1 MSRLD
6 FVIPFCNPFLWYLF
20 IVAIRWA
27 SSADKHF
34 IPREDALYAISH
46 AAGQTQLEARAGEVT
61 IVYVGHPHGRTDR
74 YVEVIAA
81 LVPPRDLVIFHVMEL
96 SDLYR
101 HLVDKEG
108 ESK

>member
-1 MSRLD
+1 MA
-6 FVIPFCNPFLWYLF
+6 V
-20 IVAIRWA
+20 RWA
-27 SSADKHF
+27 SSADKHV

-46 AAGQTQLEARAGEVT
+46 AAGQAQIEGGAGEVT
-61 IVYVGHPHGRTDR
+61 IVYVGHPHGQTDR

-101 HLVDKEG
+101 HLVNREG